1 MKTRSALLA
10 LARAVAD
17 EAEMNPAF
25 DAELRQALQLDGRG
39 VKSQDAMGRRR
50 RSPALLDPVDVV
62 RAGESELRQRLGE
75 LSVEQLKD
83 IVAENVM
90 DPDRLV
96 MKWKKRERIVEQIVR
111 MSVQRAAKG
120 DVFRTTRIDP

>member
-1 MKTRSALLA
+1 MKTRSALRA
-10 LARAVAD
+10 LAGVVAD

-39 VKSQDAMGRRR
+39 AKCQGATGRRR
-50 RSPALLDPVDVV
+50 RSPALLDPVRVV
-62 RAGESELRQRLGE
+62 RAGESELRLRLGE

-83 IVAENVM
+83 IVAEHTM

-96 MKWKKRERIVEQIVR
+96 MKWKKRERIVEQIIG

-120 DVFRTTRIDP
+120 DVFRTAPIDP

>member
-120 DVFRTTRIDP
+120 DVFRTTPIDP